1 MDKLYKIASIFVV
14 TLVMIVLA
22 YVGIIAIA
30 VVVAI
35 GFIGMLLFSIYVRFY
50 LPLKAKLMGKPK
62 YTKVPAGAAQ
72 SEPTPKSKPYHYSQD
87 SKEVVDAEI
96 ID

>member
-1 MDKLYKIASIFVV
+1 
-14 TLVMIVLA
+14 MILLA

-30 VVVAI
+30 IVMAL
-35 GFIGMLLFSIYVRFY
+35 GFIGIVLFSIYVRFY

-62 YTKVPAGAAQ
+62 YTKVNPDASQ
-72 SEPTPKSKPYHYSQD
+72 SEVPPKSKPYHYSQD